1 MATSLPEATAI
12 LVNGASAEPLHRKPK
27 RIRRLS
33 RAGLTRRLERTN
45 PLVLAHLHEMQRSRV
60 QDEADRGVRLETK
73 ASTLIGANALTLA
86 IVSSVGV
93 NVLVKRDGDLKEG
106 WLFVMILAY
115 AAAVFFGLATG
126 WRALRVVKVADY
138 HKLDDDDLFPDDVL
152 TAADDAKNSE
162 EGLALYHRFSAV
174 CASKILKEDSAV
186 NDKKA
191 AQLGAAQ
198 KAFTWF
204 LTAVGLL
211 ASLSILYAVFR

>member
-86 IVSSVGV
+86 IVSSV
-93 NVLVKRDGDLKEG
+93 
-106 WLFVMILAY
+106 MILAY
-115 AAAVFFGLATG
+115 ARACEAPTLFQIAVAAAVFFGLATG